1 VVIGRDTSCDAV
13 IDTPFASGFQ
23 AVVVCLPEGIF
34 CRDLGTTNGT
44 VVNGQRVPRE
54 GQVRLRD
61 GDLIHIGSTILRVHA
76 PEN

>member
-1 VVIGRDTSCDAV
+1 
-13 IDTPFASGFQ
+13 
-23 AVVVCLPEGIF
+23 VCLPEGIF